1 MVLFVPDK
9 YCYTN
14 FNTLVKFALLSLSAQ
29 KHDKLNFWYKYHT
42 FGVVFCALTL
52 FVLFLVLV
60 IFTGLLY
67 FNDFVKKVMVLSDKC
82 MNIKKL
88 FITMNDFI

>member
-14 FNTLVKFALLSLSAQ
+14 FNTLVKFALLSLSEQ

-42 FGVVFCALTL
+42 FGVVF
-52 FVLFLVLV
+52 FVP
-60 IFTGLLY
+60 
-67 FNDFVKKVMVLSDKC
+67 
-82 MNIKKL
+82 
-88 FITMNDFI
+88 